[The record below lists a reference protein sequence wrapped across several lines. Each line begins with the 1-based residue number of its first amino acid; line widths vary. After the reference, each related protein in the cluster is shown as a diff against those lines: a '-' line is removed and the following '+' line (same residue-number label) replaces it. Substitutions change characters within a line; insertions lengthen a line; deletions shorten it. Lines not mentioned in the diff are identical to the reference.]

1 MHVLETDSLSGL
13 SMHFYFVRHAESAYN
28 AEGRIQGQTDIGLS
42 PRGQRQAL
50 ALAHA
55 LRSVPVDAIYASPLQ
70 RAYQTASAIAQP
82 LQIQI
87 QLDSRLQEIHAGIFQ
102 GLLWSEIRHSH
113 PTEAERWLAQE
124 PDFVIAGGESRRAL
138 GRRGRAA
145 LEAIRA
151 AGHRAVIVVSH
162 GGLLAA
168 AIKELLEI
176 PADRIPF
183 QLLNASITR
192 AVWHHE
198 LRLETLNQIEHL
210 LPLEEP
216 PAQQATTESAA

>member
-1 MHVLETDSLSGL
+1 MHL
-13 SMHFYFVRHAESAYN
+13 YFIRHAESAYN

-42 PRGQRQAL
+42 ARGLRQAHAL
-50 ALAHA
+50 ALALATHEI
-55 LRSVPVDAIYASPLQ
+55 DAIYASPLQ
-70 RAYQTASAIAQP
+70 RAHQTAAILAQ
-82 LQIQI
+82 
-87 QLDSRLQEIHAGIFQ
+87 QLELPVRTDPRLQEIHAGIFQ
-102 GLLWSEIRHSH
+102 GLLWSEIRRSH
-113 PTEAERWLAQE
+113 PSEAERWLAQE
-124 PDFVIAGGESRRAL
+124 PDFVIPGGESRREL
-138 GRRGRAA
+138 GQRGRAA
-145 LEAIRA
+145 LETIRA
-151 AGHRAVIVVSH
+151 QGHRAVAVVSH

-192 AVWHHE
+192 AVWQHE

-216 PAQQATTESAA
+216 ASQQVTTDSAA